1 MFEINPRHSIILRDI
16 ACNEFITGTQ
26 IEVCKESFHLFK
38 SNVCTATHLTVLTSI
53 NATNKFLKMGSSHFN
68 LVYTPGVSLSV
79 LAVNKCIM

>member
-16 ACNEFITGTQ
+16 VCNELLTGTQ

-53 NATNKFLKMGSSHFN
+53 NATNIFLKMGSGHFN

>member
-16 ACNEFITGTQ
+16 ACNEFIIQ

-53 NATNKFLKMGSSHFN
+53 NATNIFLKMGSGHFN
-68 LVYTPGVSLSV
+68 LVYTPGVSLFV

>member
-53 NATNKFLKMGSSHFN
+53 NVTNIFLKMGSDHFN

>member
-1 MFEINPRHSIILRDI
+1 MFEISPRHSIILRDI

-53 NATNKFLKMGSSHFN
+53 NVTNIFLKMGSGHFN

>member
-1 MFEINPRHSIILRDI
+1 MYEINPRHSINLRDV
-16 ACNEFITGTQ
+16 ACNQ
-26 IEVCKESFHLFK
+26 VCKESFNLYK

-53 NATNKFLKMGSSHFN
+53 NATNIFLKMGSSGHFN

>member
-1 MFEINPRHSIILRDI
+1 MFEINPRHTIILKDI

-53 NATNKFLKMGSSHFN
+53 NVTNIFLKMGSDHFN

>member
-53 NATNKFLKMGSSHFN
+53 SATNIFLKVGSGHFN